1 MLSSSLTRR
10 KRQRF
15 EIYNRINDG
24 FLTRV
29 SFVTIP
35 NDSIS
40 RRAAHDKECAL
51 VRYPLL
57 S

>member
-15 EIYNRINDG
+15 EVYNQINDG
-24 FLTRV
+24 LPIRE
-29 SFVTIP
+29 SFVMIP

-40 RRAAHDKECAL
+40 RHAAHDKESAL

>member
-10 KRQRF
+10 KRQLF

-24 FLTRV
+24 LPMRE
-29 SFVTIP
+29 SFVMIP

>member
-1 MLSSSLTRR
+1 M
-10 KRQRF
+10 
-15 EIYNRINDG
+15 YNRINDG
-24 FLTRV
+24 LPIRE

-35 NDSIS
+35 NDSIF
-40 RRAAHDKECAL
+40 RHAAHDKESAL